1 MPVATSLE
9 DRFGKDGDVVQAA
22 ACKVVLVR
30 DGVEEDIRYHDI
42 QETFRDH

>member
-9 DRFGKDGDVVQAA
+9 DRFGKDGDVAEV

-30 DGVEEDIRYHDI
+30 DGVEEDIRYYNI
-42 QETFRDH
+42 QETFKDH